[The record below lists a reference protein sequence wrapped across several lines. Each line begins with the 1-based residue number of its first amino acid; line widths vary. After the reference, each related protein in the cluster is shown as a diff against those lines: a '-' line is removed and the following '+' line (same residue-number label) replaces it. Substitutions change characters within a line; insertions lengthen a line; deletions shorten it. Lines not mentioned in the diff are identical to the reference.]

1 MTDVWDESE
10 VGDLEDEY
18 ELLGELGRGSSAVVF
33 RARDRWLG
41 RLVAIKVVRPHSIAS
56 ADDAMLR
63 LAREARTVAKLQHPN
78 IVTVHAVRRMR
89 AGGLALIMQIVPGR
103 TLKAAITEHGPFAP
117 EQAERVLHDV
127 AEALAYAHAHGV
139 VHRDVK
145 PENIFLDE
153 NSGRA
158 LLSDFGIAH
167 SADHESRLT
176 MTGAAIGTPA
186 YMAPEQIDGA
196 PADARSDIYS
206 LGLVAWEMLTG
217 RRPWDGESLYNVICK
232 QKQEELP
239 AIDALRPGAV
249 PPRLQYIVER
259 MMQKRP
265 AARWAGADGLLA
277 NLDHWVVPS
286 DWRQWEAAHK
296 RRRDAARTARADARE
311 KALVER
317 SPSDMATVH
326 FRRPANGATAAEGAD
341 ANLQVIARSPNA
353 TPPTV
358 AAVDDDKP
366 SWANE
371 TPDAPNRGRRMF
383 AIAALAVVALGS
395 SAAWYADATGRIDV
409 GTMFASASQSPT
421 SGDASGDTANVTS
434 IVAQAGTNGQVLD
447 SQNGQLDDTSNVR
460 DSTSGFRDSAATA
473 AFIDSAVNARIALS
487 GDRTAST
494 SVDVVG
500 EQGAPRL
507 PRRRVVAPS
516 PAAESATAPAAV
528 PTGPSIR
535 ATDDVGVVAAG
546 GRHSCV
552 LSTGRALC
560 WGANEN
566 GQLGDGAVESREA
579 PAAVVG
585 DISFTQIAA
594 GLAHTCGVTASGDAY
609 CWGADDRGQL
619 GDATTTSR
627 STPARVNTNL
637 NFRYVRTG
645 SNHSCGLTTGGEVAC
660 WGANNMGQ
668 LGDGSSSLRTS
679 PVRISAD
686 RRFVSVSTGWN
697 HTCAI
702 ATDGELLC
710 WGANV
715 EGQLGDGSQQNRN
728 TPQRVNTDVRF
739 TSVSAGGGH
748 TCAVSDASTV
758 LCWGRNTF
766 GQLGIA
772 NTARQS
778 SPTPV
783 ASTSRFTSVSL
794 GGVHSCARTS
804 GGQAW
809 CWGRNPYGQLGDG
822 TTGDRNVP
830 TRVVGN
836 ISFATISATG
846 AHTCG
851 TSNDG
856 AVSCWGF
863 NVQGQLGDGTRN
875 HLSRPARVALPS
887 R

>member
-1 MTDVWDESE
+1 MTEVWDEGE

-18 ELLGELGRGSSAVVF
+18 ELLGELGRGASAVVY
-33 RARDRWLG
+33 RARDRSLG

-56 ADDAMLR
+56 ADDAILR

-78 IVTVHAVRRMR
+78 IVTVHAVRRLR
-89 AGGLALIMQIVPGR
+89 TGGLALIMQLVPGR

-153 NSGRA
+153 NGGRA

-167 SADHESRLT
+167 SADHDSRLT

-217 RRPWDGESLYNVICK
+217 RRPWDGESLYNVISK

-239 AIDALRPGAV
+239 AIDALRPGVV

-259 MMQKRP
+259 MIQKRP
-265 AARWAGADGLLA
+265 AARWAGADGVVA

-296 RRRDAARTARADARE
+296 RRRDAARAARAEARE
-311 KALVER
+311 KVTLER
-317 SPSDMATVH
+317 SPSDMATVQ
-326 FRRPANGATAAEGAD
+326 FRRPADGTAAALAAA
-341 ANLQVIARSPNA
+341 ANVQLIARGTNA
-353 TPPTV
+353 TPT
-358 AAVDDDKP
+358 AAPAIEDDKP
-366 SWANE
+366 SWATE
-371 TPDAPNRGRRMF
+371 TPAAPHRSRRLI
-383 AIAALAVVALGS
+383 AVAALTFVALGS

-409 GTMFASASQSPT
+409 RAMFGAAAT
-421 SGDASGDTANVTS
+421 EGATGDTATVTS
-434 IVAQAGTNGQVLD
+434 RVAQATGAAPGIDTQDGI
-447 SQNGQLDDTSNVR
+447 LDDSLLARASVNA
-460 DSTSGFRDSAATA
+460 FRDSATAA
-473 AFIDSAVNARIALS
+473 AFIDSAINARAAVS
-487 GDRTAST
+487 GDRNAST

-500 EQGAPRL
+500 GSVAPRVRR
-507 PRRRVVAPS
+507 PRVAA
-516 PAAESATAPAAV
+516 PAVAGELATAGPAV
-528 PTGPSIR
+528 R
-535 ATDDVGVVAAG
+535 ATDDAGVVAAG

-552 LSTGRALC
+552 LSDGRALC
-560 WGANEN
+560 WGANDN
-566 GQLGDGAVESREA
+566 GQLGDGAVESREL

-585 DISFTQIAA
+585 DIAFVQISA
-594 GLAHTCGVTASGDAY
+594 GLSHTCAVTRTGEAY

-627 STPARVNTNL
+627 SAPVRVNSNL
-637 NFRYVRTG
+637 SFRYVRTG
-645 SNHSCGLTTGGEVAC
+645 SNHTCGLTTGGDVAC

-668 LGDGSSSLRTS
+668 LGDGASSLRTS
-679 PVRISAD
+679 PVRVNAES
-686 RRFVSVSTGWN
+686 RFISVSTGYN

-702 ATDGELLC
+702 ATDGAAWC
-710 WGANV
+710 WGANPD
-715 EGQLGDGSQQNRN
+715 GQLGEGSQQNRN
-728 TPQRVNTDVRF
+728 TPQRVNTDIRF

-748 TCAVSDASTV
+748 TCAVSDAGAVS
-758 LCWGRNTF
+758 CWGRNAF
-766 GQLGIA
+766 GQLGIGS
-772 NTARQS
+772 TASQS
-778 SPTPV
+778 NPAPV
-783 ASTSRFTSVSL
+783 ASTSRFTSVSV

-809 CWGRNPYGQLGDG
+809 CWGRNTYGQLGDG
-822 TTGDRNVP
+822 STADRNAP

-836 ISFATISATG
+836 VSFATISATG

-851 TSNDG
+851 TSFDG

-875 HLSRPARVALPS
+875 HLSRPTRVALPS